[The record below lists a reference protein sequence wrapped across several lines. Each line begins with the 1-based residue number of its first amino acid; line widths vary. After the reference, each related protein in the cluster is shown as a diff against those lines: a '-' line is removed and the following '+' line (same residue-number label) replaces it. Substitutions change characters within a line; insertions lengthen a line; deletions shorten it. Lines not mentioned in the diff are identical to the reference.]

1 MSCFSLKL
9 DDSLYNRDSLTLV
22 GIPMR
27 KLLLTLALAYLS
39 QSAFAEGFTKSTS
52 GSASLAS
59 YQTISTVKA
68 AKQQADGNTVVLE
81 GHISDR
87 AHTVNPEEFWFQDD
101 TGGIKIE
108 INQDVWRGQ
117 DVNPQQKIRILGEVD
132 HNNFNNSVEIEVKQ
146 LDLM

>member
-1 MSCFSLKL
+1 
-9 DDSLYNRDSLTLV
+9 
-22 GIPMR
+22 MR

-39 QSAFAEGFTKSTS
+39 QSAFAEGFTKSTPAKNLS
-52 GSASLAS
+52 S
-59 YQTISTVKA
+59 YQTLSTVKA
-68 AKQQADGNTVVLE
+68 AKQEADGNTVVLE

-108 INQDVWRGQ
+108 INQNIWRGQ
-117 DVNPQQKIRILGEVD
+117 EVNSQQKIRILGEVD
-132 HNNFNNSVEIEVKQ
+132 HNDFNNSVEIEVKQ

>member
-1 MSCFSLKL
+1 
-9 DDSLYNRDSLTLV
+9 
-22 GIPMR
+22 MR
-27 KLLLTLALAYLS
+27 KLLLTLAMVYLS
-39 QSAFAEGFTKSTS
+39 QSAFAEGFTKSVPIDTK
-52 GSASLAS
+52 LTS

-87 AHTVNPEEFWFQDD
+87 AHTVNPEEFWFQDE

-108 INQDVWRGQ
+108 INQNIWRGQ
-117 DVNPQQKIRILGEVD
+117 EVNPQQKIRILGEVD
-132 HNNFNNSVEIEVKQ
+132 HNDFNNSVEIEVKQ

>member
-1 MSCFSLKL
+1 MAFFSLEL
-9 DDSLYNRDSLTLV
+9 NLSLYNRDSLTV
-22 GIPMR
+22 IGNHIR
-27 KLLLTLALAYLS
+27 KLMLTLALAYLS
-39 QSAFAEGFTKSTS
+39 QSAFAEGFSKSVP
-52 GSASLAS
+52 ANAKLAS
-59 YQTISTVKA
+59 YQTISTVKT
-68 AKQQADGNTVVLE
+68 AKQEADGKIVILE

-87 AHTVNPEEFWFQDD
+87 AHTVNPEEFWFQDE